1 MEANGEAEEENRR
14 EFPRQRSGAE
24 CICVLAGRESRVV
37 LVDVSCGGAKLR
49 FHEADA
55 AMAALLPVPRDI
67 VISDEHSVMPATV
80 MWAGGG
86 LAGCRFHQHLSLDEV
101 GRMMNGHFRLEV
113 PEPSEQAFEA
123 KAAPRAEERVAPP
136 AEPDGAADA
145 EARLEAEMEA
155 RIKAMIEADME
166 AESTLPS

>member
-1 MEANGEAEEENRR
+1 MEANGEAEKGNRR

-49 FHEADA
+49 FEAADA

-113 PEPSEQAFEA
+113 PQPSEQAFEA
-123 KAAPRAEERVAPP
+123 KAAPQAEERVATP

-166 AESTLPS
+166 AEPTPPS